1 MPSLCGYLVFTVD
14 LIINATFSAPYR
26 KEDVKTTRSWRR
38 VAVITVAA
46 GVVAAALN
54 VPSTPAGAQPAG
66 ISAAATDS
74 LVERLGADRTAGTWL
89 DPTSGRMV
97 IAVTDTDAQKAVVSA
112 GGVAKLVAYSDAEL
126 ETIKAEVRTTADF
139 AGVAWGVEAESNR
152 VTIEADN
159 TVTAANYERLT
170 DLAKQHPDAVR
181 VQRINAQLKPFI
193 QGGRFITPNKGSVYG
208 SCSVGFNVRKKDNPN
223 SLYILTAGHCT
234 KMAVGVR
241 DWFDTNGEYVGY
253 DAGGDYPGNDFGLIK
268 HNNAG
273 LSKPGNVWL
282 DSGGAVRDI
291 VYSRDSRKGEVVC
304 SSGWRTGYLCG
315 TVLQK
320 NWEARYYDWDG
331 DGNLDYVWELD
342 RTDLCTLGGD
352 SGGSV
357 FHADAAL
364 GLVSGGPEGVCI
376 TYAQPVNEALA
387 HYGVEVY

>member
-1 MPSLCGYLVFTVD
+1 M
-14 LIINATFSAPYR
+14 
-26 KEDVKTTRSWRR
+26 ETTRSWRR
-38 VAVITVAA
+38 VAVATVAA
-46 GVVAAALN
+46 GVVATALT

-66 ISAAATDS
+66 ISAAAADS
-74 LVERLGADRTAGTWL
+74 LVEKLGVGRTAGTWL
-89 DPTSGRMV
+89 DTKSGRMV
-97 IAVTDTDAQKAVVSA
+97 VAVTDTDAQKAVVSA
-112 GGVAKLVAYSDAEL
+112 GGVAKLVAHSDADL
-126 ETIKAEVRTTADF
+126 ATIKAQVRATVDF

-170 DLAKQHPDAVR
+170 AIARQHGDAVQ
-181 VQRINAQLKPFI
+181 VQRVNAQLKPFI

-208 SCSVGFNVRKKDNPN
+208 SCSVGFNVRKKNNPN

-241 DWFDTNGEYVGY
+241 DWFDKNGEYVGY

-282 DSGGAVRDI
+282 DSGDAVRDI
-291 VYSRDSRKGEVVC
+291 VYSRDSRVNETVC
-304 SSGWRTGYLCG
+304 SSGWRTGYRCG
-315 TVLQK
+315 KVLSK
-320 NWEARYYDWDG
+320 NWEAKYYDWDQ

-357 FHADAAL
+357 FHQDAAL
-364 GLVSGGPEGVCI
+364 GLVSGGPENQCI
-376 TYAQPVNEALA
+376 TYVQPVNEALA